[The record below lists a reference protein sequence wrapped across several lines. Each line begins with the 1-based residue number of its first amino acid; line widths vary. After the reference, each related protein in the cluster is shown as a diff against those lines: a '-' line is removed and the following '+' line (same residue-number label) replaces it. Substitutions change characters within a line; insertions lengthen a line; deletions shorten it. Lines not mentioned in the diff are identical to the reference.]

1 MVELPEYIDL
11 NPQLSQ
17 DQVWSIC
24 NTQYKFSIQEDGV
37 SSIATATS
45 VANYYLLFK
54 NQHFRYMYKKRGIN
68 PDTIQWPSETVLDNL
83 DKAEA
88 SALTI
93 TLNKSMTQQFQRL
106 NIGNFYSNVSENW
119 RTQLRLNILKE
130 ACLSRLLANYTTLV
144 KLTDLSNT
152 EFDEDLVGFKDLLKT
167 RSQQIQK
174 TITRKTV
181 VPQKEELAENVYQK
195 RPVPPSSSQTIIES
209 TQQPSQNV
217 YRLQRPLNK

>member
-17 DQVWSIC
+17 DQAWSIC
-24 NTQYKFSIQEDGV
+24 NTQYKFSIQEDDP
-37 SSIATATS
+37 SSIVAATS

-54 NQHFRYMYKKRGIN
+54 NQHFRYMYKQAGIN
-68 PDTIQWPSETVLDNL
+68 PATIQWPSETVLDNL

-88 SALTI
+88 LALII

-106 NIGNFYSNVSENW
+106 NIGDLYSNVSENW
-119 RTQLRLNILKE
+119 RVQLRLNILKE
-130 ACLSRLLANYTTLV
+130 ACLSRLLANPTTLV
-144 KLTDLSNT
+144 KLTDSSST
-152 EFDEDLVGFKDLLKT
+152 EFDEDLVSFEDLLKT

-174 TITRKTV
+174 TITIKTV
-181 VPQKEELAENVYQK
+181 VPRKEEFAENVYRK
-195 RPVPPSSSQTIIES
+195 RPLPSSSSQTIIES
-209 TQQPSQNV
+209 TQPLENV